1 MSLVSALAIYF
12 VIWWICLFVV
22 LPFGVRSQVEADD
35 VTFGTERGAPHQPFL
50 VRKAIATTL
59 LSALVFA
66 AVYIYF
72 GILGLTLEDL
82 IP

>member
-22 LPFGVRSQVEADD
+22 LPFGVRSQVEAED
-35 VTFGTERGAPHQPFL
+35 VTSGTERGAPHQPFL

-66 AVYIYF
+66 GVYVYFAV
-72 GILGLTLEDL
+72 LGLTLEDL
-82 IP
+82 VP

>member
-22 LPFGVRSQVEADD
+22 LPFGVRSQVEAED
-35 VTFGTERGAPHQPFL
+35 VTFGSERGAPHQPFL

-66 AVYIYF
+66 VVYVYF
-72 GILGLTLEDL
+72 GVLGLTLEDL
-82 IP
+82 VP